1 MCVINYPAL
10 PKIESWVHHWV
21 QRSKM
26 WEWDTTLGRGLGNN
40 SREEKLLVVLDAIS
54 NFAFDRYLYC
64 VRELCICIC
73 HCHCSAQNQTNVC
86 LRCAPFGLVVSM
98 GLSNYIVGRETMT
111 TTRESPLFFFS
122 KKKGLFKIDLFCKN
136 WKLLIKIT
144 INKSKY

>member
-1 MCVINYPAL
+1 MSVFFVCSNWFKILYRSVDTWHVCALYPCKMCVINYPAL

-40 SREEKLLVVLDAIS
+40 SREEKLLVVLGAIS

-73 HCHCSAQNQTNVC
+73 HCHCSAQNQTNVY
-86 LRCAPFGLVVSM
+86 LRCAT
-98 GLSNYIVGRETMT
+98 IRESMT
-111 TTRESPLFFFS
+111 TTRESLLFFFS
-122 KKKGLFKIDLFCKN
+122 KKKR
-136 WKLLIKIT
+136 
-144 INKSKY
+144 SV

>member
-26 WEWDTTLGRGLGNN
+26 WEWDTTLGRGLCNN

-86 LRCAPFGLVVSM
+86 LRCATIRAGGIYGFIQLYRGAWD
-98 GLSNYIVGRETMT
+98 NDYH
-111 TTRESPLFFFS
+111 TRVPSFFFS
-122 KKKGLFKIDLFCKN
+122 KKKKVCLRLIYFVKIENFWL
-136 WKLLIKIT
+136 KLQ
-144 INKSKY
+144 